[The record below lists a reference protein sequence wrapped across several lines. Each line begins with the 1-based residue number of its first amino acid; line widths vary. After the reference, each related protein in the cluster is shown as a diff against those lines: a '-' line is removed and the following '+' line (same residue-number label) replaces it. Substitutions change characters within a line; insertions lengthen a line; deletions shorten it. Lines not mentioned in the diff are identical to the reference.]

1 MITVQY
7 HSKNCSLTVDG
18 HAYSGEAGNDIVCAA
33 ASILAYTLAANVQEM
48 EAADR
53 VREVTLELEQ
63 GHAEISCRPV
73 HKYQSVAELVFS
85 SVCAGFE
92 ILAANFPG
100 NISYQIYF

>member
-7 HSKNCSLTVDG
+7 HSKNCMLTVDG
-18 HAYSGEAGNDIVCAA
+18 HAHSGEAGNDIVCAA

-48 EAADR
+48 EAAGR
-53 VREVTLELEQ
+53 VREVMLELEP

-73 HKYQSVAELVFS
+73 HKYQSVVELVFS

-92 ILAANFPG
+92 ILAADFPG
-100 NISYQIYF
+100 NVIYQIYF

>member
-18 HAYSGEAGNDIVCAA
+18 HAYSGEAGHDVVCAA
-33 ASILAYTLAANVQEM
+33 ASILAYTLAANVQGM
-48 EAADR
+48 EAAGK
-53 VREVTLELEQ
+53 VHEVTLALEQ